1 MFFPGIITETKSNF
15 KDVPEDFWA
24 KEEIE
29 FLSSKGV
36 IKGYHDGTFKPNNGV
51 TRAQFAV
58 FL

>member
-36 IKGYHDGTFKPNNGV
+36 IKGYHDGTFKPNEPV
-51 TRAQFAV
+51 KRVQAA
-58 FL
+58 L